1 MNDELRPNT
10 TVVYALTEK
19 TVKSASADESLEGG
33 TNTYIYA
40 LEQGKI
46 FKQNK
51 LSPLPL
57 RRTKFRHLRNFEGT
71 HQKIVP
77 LGLTS

>member
-10 TVVYALTEK
+10 TVVYALSEK
-19 TVKSASADESLEGG
+19 TVKSASVDESSEGG

-51 LSPLPL
+51 LSPIYLYDEENSL
-57 RRTKFRHLRNFEGT
+57 
-71 HQKIVP
+71 IYV
-77 LGLTS
+77 TSKEHIKKMFH

>member
-1 MNDELRPNT
+1 MKDELRPNK

-19 TVKSASADESLEGG
+19 TVKSASVDESLEGG
-33 TNTYIYA
+33 TNAYIYA

-51 LSPLPL
+51 LSPIYLYDEE
-57 RRTKFRHLRNFEGT
+57 NSA
-71 HQKIVP
+71 IYV
-77 LGLTS
+77 TSKEHIKKMFH